1 MARRKD
7 NGMSVN
13 LFPFLSILVC
23 IIGCLT
29 MIIVVINLTQMDQA
43 EGRTPDEVL
52 RAQEFMAIKRK
63 QEEDRK
69 DYDKLRNLIE
79 DMIQRNRDML
89 AKQDKLVRLKEMK
102 ENQEEIV
109 ETRNELIAKINA
121 LQQAIKELDTEYP
134 VLAKKIE
141 TLLAE
146 LKRRDLPPDPP
157 KLRVRPSG
165 SGTTRFPYFIEAG
178 NGALFIHKSLSE
190 DPVTVPLAALN
201 QNKEFTGLLNL
212 VNSREL
218 NRLIFLVR
226 GDKESAKAYRAA
238 ITVINAFNSENNAI
252 ITPGRL
258 PLPAKGKVDL
268 TPFAQYLRP

>member
-1 MARRKD
+1 MAKRKD

-29 MIIVVINLTQMDQA
+29 MIIVVINISQMNKA

-52 RAQEFMAIKRK
+52 RAEAWMAIKK
-63 QEEDRK
+63 KKEEETIE
-69 DYDKLRNLIE
+69 YDKLRNLIE
-79 DMIQRNRDML
+79 EMIQKNRDTL
-89 AKQDKLVRLKEMK
+89 AKQDKLSRLKEMK

-121 LQQAIKELDTEYP
+121 LQAAIKELDVEYP
-134 VLAKKIE
+134 ILAKKIE
-141 TLLAE
+141 ELLAE
-146 LKRRDLPPDPP
+146 LKKRDLPPDPP
-157 KLRVRPSG
+157 RLRVRPSG
-165 SGTTRFPYFIEAG
+165 TGTTRFPYFVEAA
-178 NGALFIHKSLSE
+178 NGALMIHKSLTE
-190 DPVTVPLAALN
+190 EPVTVPLAALN
-201 QNKEFTGLLNL
+201 QNEEFVNLLKI
-212 VNSREL
+212 VSGKEL
-218 NRLIFLVR
+218 NRLIFMVR

-238 ITVINAFNSENNAI
+238 ASVISAFNSENDVR

-268 TPFAQYLRP
+268 TPFARYLRP